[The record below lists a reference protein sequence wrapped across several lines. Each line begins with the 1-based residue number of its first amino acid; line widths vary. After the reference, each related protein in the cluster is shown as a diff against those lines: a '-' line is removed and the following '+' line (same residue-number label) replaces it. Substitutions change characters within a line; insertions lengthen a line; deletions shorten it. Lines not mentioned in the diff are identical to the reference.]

1 MGREFQQERPA
12 TTCASLRLSGGF
24 CRLIVLAGCDVFSGR
39 PCRSSTRNSSARRD
53 GTMKAVAKPKCH
65 IPIESM

>member
-1 MGREFQQERPA
+1 MGGSSNRSDLRPHA
-12 TTCASLRLSGGF
+12 RASLRLSGGF

-53 GTMKAVAKPKCH
+53 GTM
-65 IPIESM
+65 